1 MRNKDTDKKGFEN
14 VHKILL
20 DGIYDTLNILIKA
33 GIFGDFSTDKKASN
47 WYYIVKFSSGPYT
60 IQDGTTID
68 GKIISYGDRLV
79 N

>member
-1 MRNKDTDKKGFEN
+1 MW
-14 VHKILL
+14 
-20 DGIYDTLNILIKA
+20 DGIYFTLNLSVEA
-33 GIFGDFSTDKKASN
+33 GNFGALSTDEKASN

>member
-33 GIFGDFSTDKKASN
+33 GIFGAVFTDKTYAYG
-47 WYYIVKFSSGPYT
+47 YYVFIYK
-60 IQDGTTID
+60 
-68 GKIISYGDRLV
+68 
-79 N
+79 